1 MRLWPSVGTRSV
13 LFGVHQFLWHPLT
26 VGLAWRRLYQTW
38 PTRWEWL
45 AIFMHDLGYWGCEDM
60 DGPQGKEHPKHSYLA
75 LVKFCRWTGWDNRRR
90 AFDSGELIL
99 GHSRSFCVEHELAV
113 SRLCDPDKLSVLYD
127 PAWFYWLRACLSGE
141 IFEYRTRE
149 EERRGEKFS
158 SVWVWL
164 QSYRRAIRARFATRL
179 KSGRAPIERI

>member
-1 MRLWPSVGTRSV
+1 MKLWPSVGTRSV
-13 LFGVHQFLWHPLT
+13 LFGVHQFIWHPLT

-38 PTRWEWL
+38 PTKWEWL
-45 AIFMHDLGYWGCEDM
+45 AIFFHDLGYLGAGSM
-60 DGPQGKEHPKHSYLA
+60 DGPDGKQHPQRA
-75 LVKFCRWTGWDNRRR
+75 ARWGFVVVYVLSRNAAAMLEVRH
-90 AFDSGELIL
+90 LIM
-99 GHSRSFCVEHELAV
+99 GHSRSFCALHRYPE

-158 SVWVWL
+158 SVWAWL
-164 QSYRRAIRARFATRL
+164 QSYRRAIRARFAARL
-179 KSGRAPIERI
+179 KPGRAPIERI